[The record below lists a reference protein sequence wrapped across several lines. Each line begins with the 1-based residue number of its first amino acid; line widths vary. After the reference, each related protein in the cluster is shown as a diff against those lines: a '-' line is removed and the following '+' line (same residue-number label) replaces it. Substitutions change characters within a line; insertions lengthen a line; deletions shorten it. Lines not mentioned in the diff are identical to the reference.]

1 MDVINNCNRF
11 LQFEHVG
18 LCRKKGR
25 YTFENLKETLL
36 SESALAEKV
45 LLEVLENGDV
55 RDCLFVKEVF
65 C

>member
-1 MDVINNCNRF
+1 MSSTTVIGSCN
-11 LQFEHVG
+11 LSMLGSAE
-18 LCRKKGR
+18 KKGR